1 MCWFQRDNT
10 VRSFMEGKVWV
21 LVCTELMG
29 RGIDFKGINLVINY
43 DFPTTAVSYIRRIG
57 ELTDKGNKNPGARVK
72 EVPQEISF
80 RMIRQDIRVLDG

>member
-1 MCWFQRDNT
+1 MFWFQRDNT

-43 DFPTTAVSYIRRIG
+43 DFPTTAVSYIHRIG
-57 ELTDKGNKNPGARVK
+57 EFVNTGNRKPGARM
-72 EVPQEISF
+72 EVVAP
-80 RMIRQDIRVLDG
+80 